1 MNFKKLYILIASFFI
16 AGFCPVYGIT
26 FNGKIVLPEHATAAE
41 TTAANELSNYLTQM
55 GASNVQILTEAN
67 AGGVTSGAIWLGPT
81 QKSAT
86 ALKKI
91 SDFASD
97 KAIFNGNPL
106 LNYVSDTDALSGYA
120 VQLAPGANPASY
132 YTFPLSYGAYSPS
145 QGQIIGSGSLTTASV
160 TGPGYHYYKL
170 MDFTPGVNDFFF
182 YFFDWSLQYTGMGSI
197 VDQFGAGVHYAVWAS
212 IKFTGPAYPYG
223 NANDA
228 NGIYVE
234 RVFLVRD
241 PAPLNFNS
249 AQANLNSNPLLSVVS
264 ATDTESGYTVRLAPG
279 ASPASAYT
287 MPLAFGAYCPS
298 LGKDRGSST
307 LPAASVTGAGY
318 HYYKLM
324 TFSPDSDFYFYFFG
338 NWTLNYQM
346 YDVVAENGP
355 GKYSVWSRIK
365 FTGPAYPY
373 GSSSDPNGVYV
384 DRMIVVKDDKL
395 LVTLP
400 SGTVNLN
407 GNPLLSVVTEAE
419 APSGH
424 AVRLAPGANPASY
437 YVMPLQYGAYC
448 QSIAASMGNWSL
460 SSGSVVGS
468 GYHDYTL
475 ATFTPDANNF
485 YFYFFGNW
493 TLQYSMAN
501 VLVTNG
507 PGVSYE
513 LHASVKFTGPAY
525 PYGNANDPNGIYI
538 DNVRLIPVQ

>member
-1 MNFKKLYILIASFFI
+1 MNFKYIYILIASFFI
-16 AGFCPVYGIT
+16 AGLCPVYGVA

-41 TTAANELSNYLTQM
+41 TTAANELSSYLTQM

-67 AGGVTSGAIWLGPT
+67 AGSVTSGAIGLGPT
-81 QKSAT
+81 QKAA

-91 SDFASD
+91 SDFTPD

-106 LNYVSDTDALSGYA
+106 LNYVSDTEAPSGYA
-120 VQLAPGANPASY
+120 VQLAPGANPGNY
-132 YTFPLSYGAYSPS
+132 YTFPLGYGAYSPS
-145 QGQIIGSGSLTTASV
+145 LGQVIGSGSLTAASV

-182 YFFDWSLQYTGMGSI
+182 YFFDWTLQYTGMGSV
-197 VDQFGAGVHYAVWAS
+197 VDQYGTGVHYAVWAS
-212 IKFTGPAYPYG
+212 IKFTGPAYPFG
-223 NANDA
+223 NASDP

-241 PAPLNFNS
+241 PAQLNFNS
-249 AQANLNSNPLLSVVS
+249 DQANLNSNPLLSVVA
-264 ATDTESGYTVRLAPG
+264 ATDTESGYAIRLAPG
-279 ASPASAYT
+279 ANPSGYYA
-287 MPLAFGAYCPS
+287 MPLQFGTYCPS
-298 LGKDRGSST
+298 RGISPGSST
-307 LPAASVTGAGY
+307 LPSTSVVGAGY

-324 TFSPDSDFYFYFFG
+324 DFNADSDFYFYFFG
-338 NWTLNYQM
+338 DCTLQYQM
-346 YDVVAENGP
+346 YNVVAENGP
-355 GKYSVWSRIK
+355 GKYSVWSRLK

-373 GSSSDPNGVYV
+373 GSSSEPNGVYV
-384 DRMIVVKDDKL
+384 DRMIVVKDAKPQSTVL
-395 LVTLP
+395 A
-400 SGTVNLN
+400 GTPNLN
-407 GNPLLSVVTEAE
+407 SNPLLSVVTDPD

-437 YVMPLQYGAYC
+437 YTMPLAFGAYC
-448 QSIAASMGNWSL
+448 QTLAKDMGNWSL

-485 YFYFFGNW
+485 YFYFFGDW
-493 TLQYSMAN
+493 TLQYPMAN

-507 PGVSYE
+507 PGVSYAV
-513 LHASVKFTGPAY
+513 HASVKFTGPAY

-538 DNVRLIPVQ
+538 NNVRFVPVQ